1 MSFARSVVAILLSSA
16 VALPALAQTPEITRG
31 PNPGII
37 GWFTGNYVAHPVPKI
52 SFEDSP
58 RIDKLMRAGNIY
70 LSLKDAIALALENNL
85 DIEYARFNP
94 KLADANALRVS
105 AGALLRSVSSSIS
118 SGPSSATLGVAAQSS
133 LGSAGTA
140 ASTSNGGQG
149 GVLSGL
155 SVQLAGTA
163 IPNLDPVFFA
173 SGQFAH
179 STQIETATNITG
191 TNYLVSQ
198 YKSATY
204 GIQQG
209 FLTGTSVQ
217 LGMGNTLG
225 VTQNSPYNLFTP
237 YSQSTLQLTVNQN
250 LLQGFR
256 PSVNNRAIRVAKN
269 QRHISDL
276 TFKNQVMA
284 SVANVVSLY
293 WDLVTDNEDLKVK
306 QHTFELNKKLYQD
319 NQRRAELGAIAPID
333 IIQAEAEMKSS
344 QQDVLTAELQV
355 LEQEMI
361 LKNVLT
367 RSGMDNMAVVGAR
380 IVPTDHIDVPA
391 QEAVRPVQDLLAE
404 ALANRPDV
412 EQNAI
417 GLEDARITT
426 LGVKDAMLPQLNGF
440 ASFSNSGLA
449 GQVNTQPYPVTLP
462 NGQTVMQTR
471 TATDVNQYFLGGY
484 GTVLGQV
491 FGRNFPNYSAGVSLT
506 ITLRNRST
514 QADLITDQLN
524 YRQQQLQDKQLHN
537 SIKLNVINAQTAV
550 RQARAA
556 WETSVEARKLQEQT
570 LAGTQRKYEL
580 GTSTILDVVIT
591 QRDTTTR
598 ELQEV
603 DARSQYNRA
612 RTNLQSVLGTVLTD
626 YQVDI
631 EQAKTGVVGRE
642 PDPIPAVPA
651 AAPAGSGAIRR

>member
-1 MSFARSVVAILLSSA
+1 MPFARSVVVILLSSA
-16 VALPALAQTPEITRG
+16 VALPGLAQTPEITRG
-31 PNPGII
+31 PNHGVI
-37 GWFTGNYVAHPVPKI
+37 GWFEGNYVAHPVPKI

-70 LSLKDAIALALENNL
+70 LSLRDAIALALENNL
-85 DIEYARFNP
+85 DIEYARYNP
-94 KLADANALRVS
+94 KLADANSQRVS
-105 AGALLRSVSSSIS
+105 AGALLRNVSSSIS
-118 SGPSSATLGVAAQSS
+118 SGPSSASLGVAAQSS
-133 LGSAGTA
+133 LGSAGT
-140 ASTSNGGQG
+140 STSASSGGQG

-163 IPNLDPVFFA
+163 IPNLDPVFYA
-173 SGQFAH
+173 SGQFSH

-209 FLTGTSVQ
+209 FLTGTSLQ

-237 YSQSTLQLTVNQN
+237 YSQSTLQLAIQQN

-276 TFKNQVMA
+276 TFKNQVMT

-293 WDLVTDNEDLKVK
+293 WDLVTFNEDLKVK
-306 QHTFELNKKLYQD
+306 QHTFELNKKLYED

-344 QQDVLTAELQV
+344 QQDVVTAELQV
-355 LEQEMI
+355 LQQEMI
-361 LKNVLT
+361 LKSVLT
-367 RSGMDNMAVVGAR
+367 RGGMDNMAVVGAR

-391 QEAVRPVQDLLAE
+391 QEAVRPIQDLVAD

-426 LGVKDAMLPQLNGF
+426 LGVKDAMLPQLTGF
-440 ASFSNSGLA
+440 ATFSNSGLA

-471 TATDVNQYFLGGY
+471 TAADVNQYFLGGY

-491 FGRNFPNYSAGVSLT
+491 FGRNFPNYSAGLSLT

-580 GTSTILDVVIT
+580 GTSTILDVVIV

-598 ELQEV
+598 ELAEI
-603 DARSQYNRA
+603 DARNQYNRA
-612 RTNLQSVLGTVLTD
+612 RTNLRSILGTVLTD
-626 YQVDI
+626 YNVDI
-631 EQAKTGVVGRE
+631 EQAKTGLVGRE

-651 AAPAGSGAIRR
+651 AAPGSSAAIKR

>member
-1 MSFARSVVAILLSSA
+1 MPFARSVVAILLCCV
-16 VALPALAQTPEITRG
+16 VALPGFAQTPEITRG
-31 PNPGII
+31 PSHGIM
-37 GWFTGNYVAHPVPKI
+37 GWFEGNYVAHPVAKI

-70 LSLKDAIALALENNL
+70 LSLRDAIALALENNL
-85 DIEYARFNP
+85 DIEYARYNP
-94 KLADANALRVS
+94 KLADANSLRVS
-105 AGALLRSVSSSIS
+105 AGALLRNVSSSIS
-118 SGPSSATLGVAAQSS
+118 SGPSSASLGVAAQSS
-133 LGSAGTA
+133 LGSAGT
-140 ASTSNGGQG
+140 STSASSGGQG

-163 IPNLDPVFFA
+163 IPNLDPVFYA
-173 SGQFAH
+173 SGQFSH

-209 FLTGTSVQ
+209 FLTGTSIQ
-217 LGMGNTLG
+217 LGMGDTLG

-237 YSQSTLQLTVNQN
+237 YSQSTLQLTIQQN

-276 TFKNQVMA
+276 TFKSQVMTT
-284 SVANVVSLY
+284 VANVASLY

-306 QHTFELNKKLYQD
+306 QHTFELNKKLYED
-319 NQRRAELGAIAPID
+319 NQRKAELGAIAPID

-344 QQDVLTAELQV
+344 QQDVTTAELQV
-355 LEQEMI
+355 LQQEMI
-361 LKNVLT
+361 LKSVLT
-367 RSGMDNMAVVGAR
+367 RSGMDDLAVVGAR

-391 QEAVRPVQDLLAE
+391 QEAVRPIQDLMAE

-426 LGVKDAMLPQLNGF
+426 LGVKDAMLPQLSGF
-440 ASFSNSGLA
+440 ATFSNSGLA

-462 NGQTVMQTR
+462 NGQTVLQTR
-471 TATDVNQYFLGGY
+471 TAADVNPYFLGGF

-491 FGRNFPNYSAGVSLT
+491 FGRNFPNYSAGLSLT

-598 ELQEV
+598 QLNEV
-603 DARSQYNRA
+603 DALSQYNRA
-612 RTNLQSVLGTVLTD
+612 RLNLQSVLGTVLTD

-651 AAPAGSGAIRR
+651 AVPAISPAVKR